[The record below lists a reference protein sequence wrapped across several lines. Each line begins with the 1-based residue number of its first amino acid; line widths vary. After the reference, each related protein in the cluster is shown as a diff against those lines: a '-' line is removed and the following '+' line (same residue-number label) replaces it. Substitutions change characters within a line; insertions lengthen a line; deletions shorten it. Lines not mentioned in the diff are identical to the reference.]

1 VAQDGCKGNG
11 RSNCSGRH
19 DMIEFIIGL
28 FCGAMLGI
36 LMAGLCVAASD
47 ADKEAEQMNATP

>member
-1 VAQDGCKGNG
+1 MAEERSKGNG
-11 RSNCSGRH
+11 RSDCSGGY

-47 ADKEAEQMNATP
+47 ADRASEGMNG

>member
-1 VAQDGCKGNG
+1 
-11 RSNCSGRH
+11 
-19 DMIEFIIGL
+19 MIEFIIGL

-47 ADKEAEQMNATP
+47 ADREMGVDYGNSNQSTT